1 MILICINIL
10 KYKKKGIKKEKGPNN
25 NLINFFIFHKF
36 FMLKIIFIL
45 LFVKEFLL
53 YTLFHFY
60 FLFYLFYFNF
70 FVKLIISDFRL
81 KNKKKLFTF

>member
-36 FMLKIIFIL
+36 YMLKIIFIL

-53 YTLFHFY
+53 NVLFS
-60 FLFYLFYFNF
+60 FLFFILFILFQF
-70 FVKLIISDFRL
+70 FLLSL
-81 KNKKKLFTF
+81 